1 MIRSTCTPGLMLALL
16 LASACNSLDGDPPT
30 PATAPVDAGP
40 DPVDGGTGTVD
51 AGEGPDGLTVR
62 VEPSFD
68 TTPGTGFTS
77 CEEHFDCVLADAGCN
92 GCCQQSAVHRSLVS
106 DYEQALADACDAAG
120 PPGAICDCA
129 FGDLVPRC
137 EAGRCVAVERGQLDA
152 CFSPANPEPDDGGDP
167 AGCACALE
175 GQQICVGAA
184 LVCERVPRAAT
195 LAWIAVEDGPCWPR
209 PDNCPDGTVV
219 ESAEA
224 CLAAS
229 SDCYERDDGSFCAV
243 RAADE

>member
-1 MIRSTCTPGLMLALL
+1 MTRSTRTPGLTLALL

-40 DPVDGGTGTVD
+40 DPIDGGTGALD
-51 AGEGPDGLTVR
+51 AGDGPDGLTVR

-77 CEEHFDCVLADAGCN
+77 CEEHLDCVLAGAGCN

-137 EAGRCVAVERGQLDA
+137 EAGRCVAVERGQLRA
-152 CFSPANPEPDDGGDP
+152 RRRQLLRRPRCRRVERLGGGP
-167 AGCACALE
+167 S
-175 GQQICVGAA
+175 
-184 LVCERVPRAAT
+184 AT
-195 LAWIAVEDGPCWPR
+195 L
-209 PDNCPDGTVV
+209 TVV
-219 ESAEA
+219 
-224 CLAAS
+224 
-229 SDCYERDDGSFCAV
+229 AV
-243 RAADE
+243 RAPAITPRRC